1 MVTTVLGSCVAV
13 CLFDETK
20 KIGGINHYMLPFWN
34 GKELASPKYGNIAIE
49 SLVKKIERLGCK
61 RENLVAKVFGGA
73 NQLDHKIGVGQ
84 RNIKI
89 AEELLADLKIKIV
102 AKSLG
107 GHQGRKLNF
116 NTSTGEVF
124 MKFITKQ
131 SEQKN

>member
-13 CLFDETK
+13 CLFDETLG
-20 KIGGINHYMLPFWN
+20 IGGINHYMLPFWN

-49 SLVKKIERLGCK
+49 SLVKKIERLGSK

-73 NQLDHKIGVGQ
+73 NQLDHKLGVGQ

-89 AEELLADLKIKIV
+89 AEELLVDLKIKVV

-107 GHQGRKLNF
+107 GHKGRKLNF

-131 SEQKN
+131 SGKKD